1 MKQCAFCG
9 NTSPDEARFCT
20 NCGNSFPAPAEA
32 DAAPQEAYA
41 PQQPESAPQ
50 QESVPQPE
58 PVSQPGSIPQ
68 PEFIPQQPE
77 YVPQQPEYIPQPVQK
92 PKKRKV
98 LPWILGGVALLVIA
112 AVLVWFFCLRS
123 TPTDRV
129 MDAYDKTATAL
140 EQQVG
145 DLHNLRELG
154 ETLLA
159 LQSEKNLYS
168 SVDFMLGDG
177 EESLSLSLTLNRS
190 GDVAMGDL
198 TFNSNLTAP
207 NEMYLWAQYSTDG
220 ETFRLALPGLYSK
233 TFEVDLE
240 ELMTELPELL
250 AGMGMDEVFDAW
262 DEMQSALGTVEMP
275 DMPLD
280 ADLTKTEEYVEAGER
295 TLTIGGESRKC
306 ALYRPDCDISAESS
320 GTLSDL
326 LLFVDDRG
334 YLVAMEIEAEM
345 GTILCQLD
353 GERNPCESIVFS
365 LDSEEVL
372 RVEPEETSDG
382 CVLDCG
388 AFTVTLDDE
397 FGMATIDLDLVSML
411 LTYSSEK
418 DGAYF
423 SLSVQEDEIYMDIY
437 ASCAATD
444 IQAEMLDGETVDLL
458 SLGEEEL
465 MNILAEVSENAAVDP
480 DYAWLL
486 ELLGTQSDLSGS
498 WYWQA
503 DMTEVLEASIASG
516 LGVEFE
522 LDEPF
527 YLDIYLDLY
536 TDGTYELYADE
547 TALLANI
554 ATLRTSMVN
563 PLVAYLYDEL
573 TADGTDREAI
583 DAAFKETYQMTIE
596 EYVTEL
602 LAETDFDFTADD
614 FYADGTYSVD
624 GDSVWMD
631 DEETLM
637 YFEEDGTEFLMSY
650 EMLDGFGDAYMLFTR
665 AD

>member
-9 NTSPDEARFCT
+9 NTSPDEARFCA
-20 NCGNSFPAPAEA
+20 NCGNSFPASAEPE
-32 DAAPQEAYA
+32 AAPQEAYA
-41 PQQPESAPQ
+41 PQQPEPAPQ
-50 QESVPQPE
+50 QESIPQPE
-58 PVSQPGSIPQ
+58 PAPQ
-68 PEFIPQQPE
+68 QEFIPQQPE
-77 YVPQQPEYIPQPVQK
+77 YVSQQPEYIPQPEQQ

-112 AVLVWFFCLRS
+112 GILVWFFCLRS

-129 MDAYDKTATAL
+129 MDAYNKTAAAL

-145 DLHNLRELG
+145 DLRNLRELG
-154 ETLLA
+154 ETLIA

-177 EESLSLSLTLNRS
+177 EESLSLSLSLNRS

-198 TFNSNLTAP
+198 TFNSNLSAP

-220 ETFRLALPGLYSK
+220 ETFRLAFPGLYSK
-233 TFEVDLE
+233 TFEVDPE
-240 ELMTELPELL
+240 EMMSELPDLL
-250 AGMGMDEVFDAW
+250 DGMGMDEVFDAW
-262 DEMQSALGTVEMP
+262 DEMQSALESVELP
-275 DMPLD
+275 DMQLD
-280 ADLTKTEEYVEAGER
+280 ADLSADDEYVEAGER

-306 ALYRPDCDISAESS
+306 ALYRPGCDISAES
-320 GTLSDL
+320 GGMLSDL

-334 YLVAMEIEAEM
+334 YLVAMELEAEM
-345 GTILCQLD
+345 GTFLCQLD
-353 GERNPCESIVFS
+353 GEKNPCESIALS

-372 RVEPEETSDG
+372 RVELEKTSDG
-382 CVLDCG
+382 CVLDFG

-397 FGMATIDLDLVSML
+397 FGMATIDVDLVSML

-423 SLSVQEDEIYMDIY
+423 TLSVQEDEIYMDIY

-444 IQAEMLDGETVDLL
+444 TRAEMLDGETVDLL
-458 SLGEEEL
+458 SLGEEDL
-465 MNILAEVSENAAVDP
+465 MNILLEVSENAAVDP

-486 ELLGTQSDLSGS
+486 ELLGTQSDLRGS

-503 DMTEVLEASIASG
+503 DMTEVLELSIASE

-527 YLDIYLDLY
+527 YLDIYLDFY

-547 TALLANI
+547 TALLTNI

-563 PLVAYLYDEL
+563 PLVACLYDEL

-583 DAAFKETYQMTIE
+583 DAAFKEIHQMTIE

-614 FYADGTYSVD
+614 FYANGTYSVD
-624 GDSVWMD
+624 GDSVWID
-631 DEETLM
+631 DEETFM

-650 EMLDGFGDAYMLFTR
+650 AMLDGFGDTYMLFTR

>member
-32 DAAPQEAYA
+32 EAAPQEAYA
-41 PQQPESAPQ
+41 PQQPEPAQPESIPQ
-50 QESVPQPE
+50 QPE
-58 PVSQPGSIPQ
+58 SIPQ
-68 PEFIPQQPE
+68 PEPAPQQE
-77 YVPQQPEYIPQPVQK
+77 YVPQQPEYIPQPEQK
-92 PKKRKV
+92 TKKRKV

-112 AVLVWFFCLRS
+112 GVLVWFFCLRS

-129 MDAYDKTATAL
+129 MDAYDKTASAL

-145 DLHNLRELG
+145 DFHNLRELG

-168 SVDFMLGDG
+168 SVDFMIGDG

-280 ADLTKTEEYVEAGER
+280 ADLTETEEYVEAGER
-295 TLTIGGESRKC
+295 TLTLGGVSRKC
-306 ALYRPDCDISAESS
+306 TLYRPDCDISAESG

-353 GERNPCESIVFS
+353 GEQNPCESIVFS

-372 RVEPEETSDG
+372 RVELEKTSDG

-397 FGMATIDLDLVSML
+397 FGMATIDLDLVSMQL
-411 LTYSSEK
+411 NYSSEK

-423 SLSVQEDEIYMDIY
+423 SLSLNEDDVSMDLY

-458 SLGEEEL
+458 SLGEEDL
-465 MNILAEVSENAAVDP
+465 MNILTEVSENAAVDP
-480 DYAWLL
+480 DYKWLL
-486 ELLGTQSDLSGS
+486 ELLGTETDLTGD
-498 WYWQA
+498 WYWQL
-503 DMTEVLEASIASG
+503 DLTSYLEAE
-516 LGVEFE
+516 LGTE
-522 LDEPF
+522 LGTELELETPF
-527 YLDIYLDLY
+527 CLDIFLTLSE
-536 TDGTYELYADE
+536 DGTYKVYADE
-547 TALLANI
+547 TALTQSVDA
-554 ATLRTSMVN
+554 LRTSLVT
-563 PLVAYLYDEL
+563 PLVEYMYTAL
-573 TADGTDREAI
+573 TEDGTSREEI
-583 DAAFKETYQMTIE
+583 DTLFETAYEMSIT
-596 EYVTEL
+596 EYVTQMLKEL
-602 LAETDFDFTADD
+602 DFEISASDFSS
-614 FYADGTYSVD
+614 DGTYSLDGETVLMDGEEVFTYYVD
-624 GDSVWMD
+624 N
-631 DEETLM
+631 
-637 YFEEDGTEFLMSY
+637 GTEYLLSTEALEEY
-650 EMLDGFGDAYMLFTR
+650 GGVYMLFER
-665 AD
+665 KN